1 MTPRLGPQVSFTPKP
16 YDLMK
21 DLKNHDANVTFGQL
35 LQNPFY
41 RNQLKSAIA
50 SAEKEKNVNVSQT
63 HVDDKENYTVA
74 KCIFR
79 YKMTPVEVILDSGAA
94 ACIITTKLATKLKL
108 QPNKSS
114 DILIVTADGQKQRSL
129 GTITEVP
136 LILQGV
142 PFTVN
147 LQLIES
153 PQETLLLGINQ
164 FKSFEARIYFDQ
176 DKVRI
181 KHQNKFVESPIT
193 CIETSKPFFRILTH
207 DVNDYEEEYEDELLY
222 ETELFTLT
230 TQEDS
235 ELELVSDQEQEYIT
249 LDEDSD
255 EEIDPWEIYQLYD
268 SKEIYN
274 VETTDNLTEEQ

>member
-1 MTPRLGPQVSFTPKP
+1 METEDEEQEVYVIRTSQPTSESVRETRLKTPPMTPRLGPQVSFTPKP

-63 HVDDKENYTVA
+63 HVDDKENYTAA

-79 YKMTPVEVILDSGAA
+79 YKMTPIEVILDSGAA

-136 LILQGV
+136 LIL
-142 PFTVN
+142 
-147 LQLIES
+147 
-153 PQETLLLGINQ
+153 
-164 FKSFEARIYFDQ
+164 
-176 DKVRI
+176 
-181 KHQNKFVESPIT
+181 
-193 CIETSKPFFRILTH
+193 
-207 DVNDYEEEYEDELLY
+207 
-222 ETELFTLT
+222 
-230 TQEDS
+230 
-235 ELELVSDQEQEYIT
+235 
-249 LDEDSD
+249 
-255 EEIDPWEIYQLYD
+255 
-268 SKEIYN
+268 
-274 VETTDNLTEEQ
+274 